1 MRPRLTQTVAIALTA
16 VAALALLATPVRGAT
31 TQSAKIDLLFA
42 LDTTGSMSD
51 EIALVRR
58 LVWDLANG
66 LISGARGAA
75 RPSIRLG
82 LVRYRDTRDTYVVK
96 VTPLTFDLDAVHKQ
110 LMHTRANGGG
120 DTPEHVNLGLHKA
133 LDQKWRAG
141 ATRLVF
147 LIGDAK
153 PKQYGD
159 YFHDKEARRARKLGV
174 KVHTIGCSGLST
186 EGIAIFKTIARLSG
200 GAYADL
206 PRSSSRRGSTSD
218 RRLRNLIL
226 RRANLMR
233 YVSNTPVSS
242 TPRVGSAAKR
252 SRTKRS
258 SSDPHDRRYAP
269 TPDRIWR
276 TTIH

>member
-1 MRPRLTQTVAIALTA
+1 MRWTRTA
-16 VAALALLATPVRGAT
+16 VVALALAALLTPLAAPAQAAT
-31 TQSAKIDLLFA
+31 TGAKIDLLFA

-66 LISGARGAA
+66 LISGASGAA

-174 KVHTIGCSGLST
+174 KVHTIGCSGLSP

-226 RRANLMR
+226 RRANLTR
-233 YVSNTPVSS
+233 YVSNTPASS
-242 TPRVGSAAKR
+242 TPRVRPTAKR
-252 SRTKRS
+252 PRKPS
-258 SSDPHDRRYAP
+258 SSDPQDRRYAP